1 MFQLGFT
8 ECKVTS
14 GVYYH
19 AERDLRVVTHVDVFL
34 VAGEVHHL
42 VWLRK
47 ELEKTYELKVQ
58 VAGWEAG
65 DSREL
70 SFLGRTIRLSAS
82 GIELEGDDKH
92 VVGLIDEWDMK
103 ECSPVSTPYVKPPAH
118 ETSAEG
124 RPPMSP
130 KDATLFRRAA
140 ARINYVAL
148 DRPELLIS
156 SSCRQNKPPPRRGRS
171 AYKEGY
177 QVPQRKTPRLP
188 SIPFSRTQPGHS
200 RHD

>member
-1 MFQLGFT
+1 M
-8 ECKVTS
+8 
-14 GVYYH
+14 
-19 AERDLRVVTHVDVFL
+19 
-34 VAGEVHHL
+34 AGEVHHL

-47 ELEKTYELKVQ
+47 ELENTYELKVQ

-70 SFLGRTIRLSAS
+70 SFLGRIIRLSAS
-82 GIELEGDDKH
+82 GIELEGGDKH
-92 VVGLIDEWDMK
+92 VVGIIDEWDMK

-140 ARINYVAL
+140 ARINYVAM
-148 DRPELLIS
+148 DRPDLSFSSRVASGKMSNPLLGDDMLI
-156 SSCRQNKPPPRRGRS
+156 QKGH
-171 AYKEGY
+171 
-177 QVPQRKTPRLP
+177 QVP
-188 SIPFSRTQPGHS
+188 
-200 RHD
+200 

>member
-1 MFQLGFT
+1 M
-8 ECKVTS
+8 TS

-19 AERDLRVVTHVDVFL
+19 SERDIRVVTHVDVFW
-34 VAGEVHHL
+34 VAGEAHHL

-82 GIELEGDDKH
+82 GIELEGDDQH

-118 ETSAEG
+118 ETSAEVDLRCPLRTRRCSAEPLLG
-124 RPPMSP
+124 SNMSP
-130 KDATLFRRAA
+130 LI
-140 ARINYVAL
+140 AR
-148 DRPELLIS
+148 
-156 SSCRQNKPPPRRGRS
+156 
-171 AYKEGY
+171 
-177 QVPQRKTPRLP
+177 T
-188 SIPFSRTQPGHS
+188 
-200 RHD
+200 